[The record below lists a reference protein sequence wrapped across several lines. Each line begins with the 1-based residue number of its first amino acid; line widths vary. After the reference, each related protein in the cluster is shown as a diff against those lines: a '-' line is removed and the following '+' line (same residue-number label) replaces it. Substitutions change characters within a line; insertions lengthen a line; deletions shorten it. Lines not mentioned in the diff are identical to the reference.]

1 MQPGESSISI
11 GGIADRAEKLEAAQ
25 AEAEKNTGAEGA
37 ENKGGEGEKGA
48 ENAGK
53 SGAENKSGE
62 QKPPVAPETG
72 KKEPNDPV
80 ELRKWNTKISME
92 LAEMK
97 KQQEAILAAFNKKA
111 AKPIDWK
118 TLAKDP
124 EKLEKAIEDYQK
136 QAVDEVTKTYNEK
149 SVQSIAR
156 YTKSEFA
163 RRDHDASYPRW
174 AELKPVMVSMAAKA
188 DQRVNFDQD
197 PDLVLDSLYELAQ
210 EDVAKD
216 PNYKAPAPKVVNP
229 DAKYT
234 EADLAAKVKEAVD
247 KAVAEA
253 QKGLKA
259 EENAA
264 GVGGMG
270 KGAAKGGAGDS
281 IKKAAHAMPL
291 NALKNA
297 IQEATERLHNS

>member
-1 MQPGESSISI
+1 MNQPGESSISL
-11 GGIADRAEKLEAAQ
+11 GGIADRAEKLEVAQKEEAA
-25 AEAEKNTGAEGA
+25 KGGAEGNEGDEAAKAAADKKAADDKAAA
-37 ENKGGEGEKGA
+37 EAASKNE
-48 ENAGK
+48 
-53 SGAENKSGE
+53 
-62 QKPPVAPETG
+62 PV

-97 KQQEAILAAFNKKA
+97 KQQEAILAAFNKKV
-111 AKPIDWK
+111 AKPVDWK

-136 QAVDEVTKTYNEK
+136 SAVDEVTKTYNEK

-156 YTKSEFA
+156 YTKSEFN

-174 AELKPVMVSMAAKA
+174 AELKQVMVSMAARA
-188 DQRVNFDQD
+188 DTRVNFDQD
-197 PDLVLDSLYELAQ
+197 PDVVLDSLYDLAQ
-210 EDVAKD
+210 QDVSKD
-216 PNYKAPAPKVVNP
+216 PNYKAPAAKVVNP

-234 EADLAAKVKEAVD
+234 DADLAAKVKEAVD

-253 QKGLKA
+253 QKGVKA

-270 KGAAKGGAGDS
+270 KGATKGGAGDS

-291 NALKNA
+291 SALKNA
-297 IQEATERLHNS
+297 IQEATERLK

>member
-1 MQPGESSISI
+1 MLPGESSISI

-25 AEAEKNTGAEGA
+25 AEEA
-37 ENKGGEGEKGA
+37 NKGGEGNEGDAAAKA
-48 ENAGK
+48 AADKKAADEAAAAAGK
-53 SGAENKSGE
+53 PTTE
-62 QKPPVAPETG
+62 PV

-111 AKPIDWK
+111 AKPVDWK

-136 QAVDEVTKTYNEK
+136 SAVDEVTKTYNEK
-149 SVQSIAR
+149 SVKEIAR
-156 YTKSEFA
+156 YTKSEFQ

-174 AELKPVMVSMAAKA
+174 AELKPMLVSMAAKA
-188 DQRVNFDQD
+188 DSRVNFDQD
-197 PDLVLDSLYELAQ
+197 PDVVLDSMYELAVS
-210 EDVAKD
+210 DAAKD
-216 PNYKAPAPKVVNP
+216 PNYKAPTAKVVNP

-234 EADLAAKVKEAVD
+234 DADLAAKVKEAVD
-247 KAVAEA
+247 KAVADA
-253 QKGLKA
+253 QKGVKA
-259 EENAA
+259 EENGA

-270 KGAAKGGAGDS
+270 KGAGKGGAGDS

-291 NALKNA
+291 SALKNA
-297 IQEATERLHNS
+297 IQEATERLK

>member
-1 MQPGESSISI
+1 MNQPGESSISL
-11 GGIADRAEKLEAAQ
+11 GGIADRAEKLEVAQ
-25 AEAEKNTGAEGA
+25 KEAEKNVDTGAGKTA
-37 ENKGGEGEKGA
+37 PSQEGESST
-48 ENAGK
+48 EV
-53 SGAENKSGE
+53 
-62 QKPPVAPETG
+62 KPVTPPAVVPEA

-97 KQQEAILAAFNKKA
+97 KQQEAILAAFNKKS
-111 AKPIDWK
+111 AKPVDWK

-149 SVQSIAR
+149 SVKEIAR
-156 YTKSEFA
+156 YTKSEFH

-174 AELKPVMVSMAAKA
+174 TELKPMLVAMAAKA
-188 DQRVNFDQD
+188 DSRVNFDQD
-197 PDLVLDSLYELAQ
+197 PDVVLDSMYELAVS
-210 EDVAKD
+210 DAAKD
-216 PNYKAPAPKVVNP
+216 PNYKAPAAKVVNP

-234 EADLAAKVKEAVD
+234 DADLAAKVKEAVD

-253 QKGLKA
+253 QKGVKA
-259 EENAA
+259 EENGA

-270 KGAAKGGAGDS
+270 KGAGKGGAGDS

-291 NALKNA
+291 SALKNA
-297 IQEATERLHNS
+297 IQEATERLK

>member
-1 MQPGESSISI
+1 MQPGESSISLS
-11 GGIADRAEKLEAAQ
+11 GIADRAEKLEVAQ
-25 AEAEKNTGAEGA
+25 KAEAEKPAAEGTDVKPAEGA
-37 ENKGGEGEKGA
+37 ENKPA
-48 ENAGK
+48 VDAV
-53 SGAENKSGE
+53 
-62 QKPPVAPETG
+62 KPVVVTET
-72 KKEPNDPV
+72 KREPNDPI

-111 AKPIDWK
+111 AKPVDWK

-136 QAVDEVTKTYNEK
+136 QAVDEVTKQYNEK

-156 YTKSEFA
+156 YTKSEFV
-163 RRDHDASYPRW
+163 RREHDASYPRW
-174 AELKPVMVSMAAKA
+174 AELRPLMVSMAAKA
-188 DQRVNFDQD
+188 DRRVDFDRD
-197 PDLVLDSLYELAQ
+197 PDLVMDDMYELAQ
-210 EDVAKD
+210 KD
-216 PNYKAPAPKVVNP
+216 AAADPAYKAPVARVVNP

-234 EADLAAKVKEAVD
+234 EAALTAKVKEAVD
-247 KAVAEA
+247 KAVADA
-253 QKGLKA
+253 QKGVKA

-270 KGAAKGGAGDS
+270 KGVTKGGAGDS

-291 NALKNA
+291 SALKNA
-297 IQEATERLHNS
+297 IQEATERLHNQ

>member
-1 MQPGESSISI
+1 MNQPGESSISL
-11 GGIADRAEKLEAAQ
+11 GGIADRAEKLEVAQ
-25 AEAEKNTGAEGA
+25 KEEAEKAGAEG
-37 ENKGGEGEKGA
+37 GEGDAAAKAAADKKAADDKAAA
-48 ENAGK
+48 EAAAKSAEPAKNA
-53 SGAENKSGE
+53 
-62 QKPPVAPETG
+62 
-72 KKEPNDPV
+72 PNDPV

-111 AKPIDWK
+111 AKPVDWK

-136 QAVDEVTKTYNEK
+136 SAVDEVTKQYNEK

-163 RRDHDASYPRW
+163 RRDHDGSYPRW
-174 AELKPVMVSMAAKA
+174 TELKQVMVSMAARA
-188 DQRVNFDQD
+188 DTRVNFDQD
-197 PDLVLDSLYELAQ
+197 PDVVLDSLYDLAQ
-210 EDVAKD
+210 QDVSKD
-216 PNYKAPAPKVVNP
+216 PSYKAPVTKVVNP

-234 EADLAAKVKEAVD
+234 DADLAAKVKEAVD

-253 QKGLKA
+253 QKGVRT

-291 NALKNA
+291 SALKNA
-297 IQEATERLHNS
+297 IQEATERLK